1 MSDYW
6 SSKTVFAGWA
16 TKTDFNSIIDATVK
30 TEKFR
35 YNQLSKEQAEI
46 DFKKEQIEGLNRTLL
61 TYKKQLASMD
71 SMDEFLIKKVSSS
84 KTDIVS
90 PIVKA
95 SAQEGSHTLE
105 VNRLATVSTATSA
118 DLDTVVYTGPDKEM
132 GFSYDGIDYT
142 VNVTSGMS
150 AKALARAITAASDNK
165 VKASVVELGRD
176 NKVKMQLRGMELG
189 DNHNIGLSTE
199 LESVLQGKAD
209 GSLLD
214 VTDPAFSTIAVDSSS
229 SEFVI
234 DGITLQRETNSVSD
248 VTEGITY
255 NLNSEEPGTKV
266 TVKVSTDFDAI
277 VANVEK
283 FVQLTNELRT
293 GFDLV
298 KDYKNEELDK
308 KGVHYSLKSNSQIK
322 SVENTLKNILST
334 QAGGFLQGE
343 GFNDDPYL
351 NLASLG
357 VKTIAENGSK
367 DLGKLAFDKDAV
379 IIQDGKQTFMDIL
392 KADPEAVASVFAAT
406 GEGKSTDDSVLEF
419 NSSMFLFGYTKA
431 GVYNIEYEGGDLPT
445 AGDEVTI
452 TMKVNGVERSVGYTP
467 ATGVATIQD
476 DGKGEGHGLAFNVI
490 NTTDGTHSAKIAVKG
505 GKVQETI
512 KALDEI
518 TELEKGTFNVLIK
531 KYTDQLKDPYSGLNK
546 KLEDELA
553 RVEALE
559 KRLIAK
565 YAKTEKSLANYQ
577 NIQKMLEFQLK
588 SQLASDK

>member
-71 SMDEFLIKKVSSS
+71 SMDEFLIKKVNSS
-84 KTDIVS
+84 KTDIAS
-90 PIVKA
+90 ATVKA
-95 SAQEGSHTLE
+95 GAQEGSHTLE
-105 VNRLATVSTATSA
+105 VNRLAKVSTAVSS
-118 DLDTVVYTGPDKEM
+118 DLDTVVYTGPDKDM
-132 GFSYDGIDYT
+132 TFSYDGTDYT
-142 VNVTSGMS
+142 VSVTSGMS
-150 AKALARAITAASDNK
+150 AKALARAITVASNNK
-165 VKASVVELGRD
+165 VKGSVVELGKD
-176 NKVKMQLRGMELG
+176 DKVKIQLRGMELG
-189 DNHNIGLSTE
+189 DNHNITLSTE
-199 LESVLQGKAD
+199 LESVLQGKKD

-214 VTDPAFSTIAVDSSS
+214 TTDPAFATIAVDSSS

-234 DGITLQRETNSVSD
+234 DGITLQRETNSISD

-266 TVKVSTDFDAI
+266 TIKVDTDYDAI

-283 FVQLTNELRT
+283 FVELTNQLRT
-293 GFDLV
+293 AFDLV

-343 GFNDDPYL
+343 GVNDDPYL
-351 NLASLG
+351 SLSSLG
-357 VKTIAENGSK
+357 VKTIADTGSK

-379 IIQDGKQTFMDIL
+379 IIKDDKQKFMDIL
-392 KADPEAVASVFAAT
+392 KADPEAVASIFAA
-406 GEGKSTDDSVLEF
+406 GGQGKSTNESVLEF
-419 NSSMFLFGYTKA
+419 NSSMYLFGYTKA
-431 GVYNIEYEGGDLPT
+431 GVYNIEYEGGDIPT
-445 AGDEVTI
+445 TGDETTL
-452 TMKVNGVERSVGYTP
+452 TMKINGVDRSVGYNP

-476 DGKGEGHGLAFNVI
+476 DGKGEGNGLAFNVI
-490 NTTDGTHSAKIAVKG
+490 DTTAGTHSAKIAIKE

-512 KALDEI
+512 KALNDI

-531 KYTDQLKDPYSGLNK
+531 KYNEQLTDPYSGLK
-546 KLEDELA
+546 KKMEDELA

-565 YAKTEKSLANYQ
+565 YARTEKSLANYQ

>member
-71 SMDEFLIKKVSSS
+71 SMDEFLIKKVNSS
-84 KTDIVS
+84 KTDIAS
-90 PIVKA
+90 ATVKA
-95 SAQEGSHTLE
+95 GAEEGSHTLE
-105 VNRLATVSTATSA
+105 VNRLAKVSTAVSS
-118 DLDTVVYTGPDKEM
+118 DLDTVVYTGPDKDM
-132 GFSYDGIDYT
+132 AFSYDGKDYT

-150 AKALARAITAASDNK
+150 AKALARAITVASDNK
-165 VKASVVELGRD
+165 VKGSVLELGKD
-176 NKVKMQLRGMELG
+176 DKVKIQLRGMELG
-189 DNHNIGLSTE
+189 DNHNIVLSTE

-214 VTDPAFSTIAVDSSS
+214 TTDPSFSTIAVDSAS

-234 DGITLQRETNSVSD
+234 DGITLQRETNSISD

-266 TVKVSTDFDAI
+266 TIKVDTDFDAI
-277 VANVEK
+277 IANVEK
-283 FVQLTNELRT
+283 FVQLTNELRS

-298 KDYKNEELDK
+298 KNYKNEDLDK
-308 KGVHYSLKSNSQIK
+308 KGVHYSLKGNSQIK
-322 SVENTLKNILST
+322 SVENTLKNILAT
-334 QAGGFLQGE
+334 QADGFLQGE
-343 GFNDDPYL
+343 GVNNDSYL
-351 NLASLG
+351 TLSALG
-357 VKTIAENGSK
+357 IKTIADSGSK
-367 DLGKLAFDKDAV
+367 NLGKLEFDKDAV
-379 IIQDGKQTFMDIL
+379 IIKKGEQTFMDVL
-392 KADPEAVASVFAAT
+392 KADPEGVASVFAAN
-406 GEGKSTDDSVLEF
+406 GQGKSTDESVLEF
-419 NSSMFLFGYTKA
+419 NSSMYSFGYTKA
-431 GVYNIEYEGGDLPT
+431 GVYNIEYDGGDIPA
-445 AGDEVTI
+445 AGDETTL
-452 TMKVNGVERSVGYTP
+452 TMKINGVDRSVGYNP

-476 DGKGEGHGLAFNVI
+476 DGKGEGNGLAFNVI
-490 NTTDGTHSAKIAVKG
+490 NTTAGTHSAKIAIKE

-512 KALDEI
+512 KALNTI
-518 TELEKGTFNVLIK
+518 TEKEKGTFNVLIK
-531 KYTDQLKDPYSGLNK
+531 KYTDQLEDPYSGLERRM
-546 KLEDELA
+546 EDELA

-565 YAKTEKSLANYQ
+565 YARTEKSLANYQ
-577 NIQKMLEFQLK
+577 GIQKMLDFQLK
-588 SQLASDK
+588 SQIADKD

>member
-71 SMDEFLIKKVSSS
+71 SMDEFLIKKVNSS
-84 KTDIVS
+84 KTDIAS
-90 PIVKA
+90 ATVKA
-95 SAQEGSHTLE
+95 GAEEGSHTLE
-105 VNRLATVSTATSA
+105 VNRLAKVSTAVSS
-118 DLDTVVYTGPDKEM
+118 DLGTVVYTGPDKDM
-132 GFSYDGIDYT
+132 AFSYDGKDYT

-150 AKALARAITAASDNK
+150 AKALARAITVASDNK
-165 VKASVVELGRD
+165 VKGSVVELGKD
-176 NKVKMQLRGMELG
+176 DKVKIQLRGMELG
-189 DNHNIGLSTE
+189 DNHNIALSTE

-214 VTDPAFSTIAVDSSS
+214 TTDRSFSTIAVDSAS

-234 DGITLQRETNSVSD
+234 DGITLQRETNSISD

-266 TVKVSTDFDAI
+266 TIKVDTDFDAI
-277 VANVEK
+277 IANVEK

-298 KDYKNEELDK
+298 KDYENKELDK
-308 KGVHYSLKSNSQIK
+308 KGVNYSLKSNSQIK
-322 SVENTLKNILST
+322 SVENTLKNILAT
-334 QAGGFLQGE
+334 QADGFLQGE
-343 GFNDDPYL
+343 GVNNDSYL
-351 NLASLG
+351 TLSALG
-357 VKTIAENGSK
+357 IKTIADNGSK
-367 DLGKLAFDKDAV
+367 NLGKLEFDKDAV
-379 IIQDGKQTFMDIL
+379 IIKKGEQTFMDVL
-392 KADPEAVASVFAAT
+392 KADPEGVASVFAAN
-406 GEGKSTDDSVLEF
+406 GQGKSTDDSVLEF
-419 NSSMFLFGYTKA
+419 NSSMYSFGYTKA
-431 GVYNIEYEGGDLPT
+431 GVYNIEYDGGDIPA
-445 AGDEVTI
+445 AGDETTI
-452 TMKVNGVERSVGYTP
+452 TMKVNGVDRSVGYNP
-467 ATGVATIQD
+467 ATGTATIQK
-476 DGKGEGHGLAFNVI
+476 DGKGEGYGLAFNVI
-490 NTTDGTHSAKIAVKG
+490 NTTAGTHSAKIAIKE

-512 KALDEI
+512 KALNTI
-518 TELEKGTFNVLIK
+518 TEKEKGTFNVLIK
-531 KYTDQLKDPYSGLNK
+531 KYTDQLEDPYSGLERRM
-546 KLEDELA
+546 EDELA

-565 YAKTEKSLANYQ
+565 YARTEKSLANYQ
-577 NIQKMLEFQLK
+577 GLQKMLDFQLK
-588 SQLASDK
+588 SQIADKD